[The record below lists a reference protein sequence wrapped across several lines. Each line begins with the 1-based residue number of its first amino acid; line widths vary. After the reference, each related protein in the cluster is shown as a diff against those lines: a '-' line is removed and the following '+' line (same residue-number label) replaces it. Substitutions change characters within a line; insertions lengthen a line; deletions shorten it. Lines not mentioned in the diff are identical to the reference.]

1 MKYPIQAFAAYLMAL
16 GIAST
21 SPVHAAPPEQVAA
34 KVVALNAERSQIV
47 LKHARIKSI
56 DMDAMTMPFKV
67 RDAAL
72 LKPLKVGD
80 KVRFSVAV
88 ENDELTVTSI
98 RRVP

>member
-1 MKYPIQAFAAYLMAL
+1 MKYLIQAFAACLLIL
-16 GIAST
+16 GAVST
-21 SPVHAAPPEQVAA
+21 APVHAAPHEQVAA

-47 LKHARIKSI
+47 LKHARINSI

-72 LKPLKVGD
+72 MKPLKVGD
-80 KVRFSVAV
+80 KVRFSVVV

-98 RRVP
+98 RKVP